1 EQRPVAFHGAA
12 RAVAL
17 TEPFPNFVLATRAR
31 RPGRNCLLK
40 FGRSAPMRN
49 GVTSSAR
56 PRLVGLLIAV
66 VAEVIGVGGCSVLG
80 LGGSTGGG
88 SSSSSGNGKKLQLP
102 ENTNYQAGQAGPS
115 PSPGAGVGGSPIRTP
130 LAALPSV
137 PVYTMTPSFNPSP
150 VGPVCEGRLREGA
163 VNGLEVTPLGG
174 GRAEVRWMELGD
186 PALQGYQLAAV
197 SQKLVLGIQPPW
209 K

>member
-1 EQRPVAFHGAA
+1 WGHRNRPPGVRRGGRWTRKRVGARADRADAAEQRPVAFHGAA

-31 RPGRNCLLK
+31 RPGSNSLLK

-66 VAEVIGVGGCSVLG
+66 VAAVIGVGGCSVLG

-115 PSPGAGVGGSPIRTP
+115 
-130 LAALPSV
+130 
-137 PVYTMTPSFNPSP
+137 
-150 VGPVCEGRLREGA
+150 
-163 VNGLEVTPLGG
+163 
-174 GRAEVRWMELGD
+174 
-186 PALQGYQLAAV
+186 
-197 SQKLVLGIQPPW
+197 
-209 K
+209 